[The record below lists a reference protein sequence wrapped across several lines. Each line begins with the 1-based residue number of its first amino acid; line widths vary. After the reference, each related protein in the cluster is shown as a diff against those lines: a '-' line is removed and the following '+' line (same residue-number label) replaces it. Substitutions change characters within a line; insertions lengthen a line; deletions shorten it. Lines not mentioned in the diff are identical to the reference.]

1 MPRKILLT
9 AALIVSIAVF
19 GQGQSTSQSTSPAPA
34 NGPFGGPI
42 LVTPSAGFP
51 NPAPAAGISDAGRAG
66 ISIGTNSTAPVE
78 AVAGTSGT
86 TTSVAPPVTTAAG
99 SESSAALPAE
109 SENAAANDLM
119 PSTAASVSETAA
131 PGTASLAEISGR
143 YKAAKGSRNARV
155 LGNDDVEKML
165 ANKGGVTMAKNMPP
179 LGPGALEQGG
189 QPQTAG
195 GQTAG
200 AQTAGAQTAGTQ
212 SSTMAGGTQSASAG
226 QQGQNGAAT
235 QPGTPPPASSP
246 GQSASPEASAENS
259 TTPQVNQNQQS
270 NDAQGSRRLPATA
283 GFLPL
288 LGLLGLASGG
298 IGFWFRKFRR

>member
-1 MPRKILLT
+1 MPSKLLLT
-9 AALIVSIAVF
+9 AVLVISTAVF
-19 GQGQSTSQSTSPAPA
+19 GQDQSTNQSTSPAPV

-78 AVAGTSGT
+78 AVAGTSA
-86 TTSVAPPVTTAAG
+86 TTSVPTTAGVEPNTALT
-99 SESSAALPAE
+99 SESAAPA
-109 SENAAANDLM
+109 SDLI
-119 PSTAASVSETAA
+119 PSTSASRASEAA
-131 PGTASLAEISGR
+131 PAGAASLAEISSR
-143 YKAAKGSRNARV
+143 YKAEKGTHNARV

-165 ANKGGVTMAKNMPP
+165 ANKSGVTMAKNMPP
-179 LGPGALEQGG
+179 LGPGAIEQGG
-189 QPQTAG
+189 QPQAS
-195 GQTAG
+195 G
-200 AQTAGAQTAGTQ
+200 AQDTAPPSGSQLA
-212 SSTMAGGTQSASAG
+212 STN
-226 QQGQNGAAT
+226 QQGQNGAAS
-235 QPGTPPPASSP
+235 QEGTSPPASSP
-246 GQSASPEASAENS
+246 GQSASTDTSAENS

-288 LGLLGLASGG
+288 LGLLGLVSGG